1 MTWDITGMGAVASI
15 GGTPQEIFA
24 ALCAGRSGLAG
35 LRAFDTAKYRA
46 RQAYEIDDRP
56 RPGADEPGR
65 ATRWLRE
72 AVAQALTDAGLPHDL
87 ADVPVLVGTTLQEQR
102 SAELWWREG
111 TRLAPSD
118 LHFGTAL
125 RAAFGATRTYTFA
138 NACAASLYALAMAT
152 DLIEVG
158 AADTVVVAGTDAIGE
173 SAFGTLDRVQNDI
186 PDALR
191 PFDRSHKGMLMG
203 EGAVAVVVQRAPAAP
218 APGRRVHARVRAVGI
233 NCDAHHPTAPDP
245 GGITRVVRDAH
256 RRAGVAPGDIDLVML
271 HGSGTPKNDTTEAG
285 VLAQVF
291 AAGPGEGDGAGGG
304 PLMTAVKSMT
314 GHTLGGSGLLSL
326 VVAALA
332 LRQGTV
338 PPVLGLTDPVEEA
351 AGLRLVQGTAATA
364 DLGLAQIDAF
374 GFGGI
379 NAAAIVEAVR

>member
-35 LRAFDTAKYRA
+35 LRAFDTDKYRA
-46 RQAYEIDDRP
+46 RQAYEIDDRA

-65 ATRWLRE
+65 ATRWLQQ

-111 TRLAPSD
+111 GQLAPSD

-203 EGAVAVVVQRAPAAP
+203 EGAVAVVVQRAPAEP
-218 APGRRVHARVRAVGI
+218 GPGRRVHARVRAVGI

-245 GGITRVVRDAH
+245 DGITRVVRDAH

-291 AAGPGEGDGAGGG
+291 AAGPGDGPGSG

-351 AGLRLVQGTAATA
+351 TGLRLVQGTAATA

>member
-15 GGTPQEIFA
+15 GATPQEIFDS
-24 ALCAGRSGLAG
+24 LCAGRSGLAG
-35 LRAFDTAKYRA
+35 LRAFDTTKYRA
-46 RQAYEIDDRP
+46 VQAYEVDDRA

-65 ATRWLRE
+65 ATRWLRQ

-87 ADVPVLVGTTLQEQR
+87 GDVPVLVGTTLQEQR
-102 SAELWWREG
+102 SAELWWRAG
-111 TRLAPSD
+111 APLAPSS

-125 RAAFGATRTYTFA
+125 REAFGATRTYTFA

-152 DLIEVG
+152 DLIEAG

-173 SAFGTLDRVQNDI
+173 SAFGTLDRVQNDV

-203 EGAVAVVVQRAPAAP
+203 EGAVAVVVRRVPAAES
-218 APGRRVHARVRAVGI
+218 PGRRVHARVRAVGI

-245 GGITRVVRDAH
+245 EGITRVVRDAH
-256 RRAGVAPGDIDLVML
+256 RRAGVSPEDIDLVML
-271 HGSGTPKNDTTEAG
+271 HGSGTPKNDSTEAG
-285 VLAQVF
+285 VLSQIF
-291 AAGPGEGDGAGGG
+291 GPGTGHRGGG
-304 PLMTAVKSMT
+304 PLMTAIKSMT

-332 LRQGTV
+332 FRQGTV
-338 PPVLGLTDPVEEA
+338 PPVLGLADPVEEA
-351 AGLRLVQGTAATA
+351 AGLRLVQDTAAA
-364 DLGLAQIDAF
+364 AGIGLAQVDAF

-379 NAAAIVEAVR
+379 NAAAIVEAAR

>member
-15 GGTPQEIFA
+15 GGSPQEIFA
-24 ALCAGRSGLAG
+24 SLCAGRSGLAG
-35 LRAFDTAKYRA
+35 LRAFDTTKYRA
-46 RQAYEIDDRP
+46 RQAYEVDDRA

-65 ATRWLRE
+65 ATRWLCR

-87 ADVPVLVGTTLQEQR
+87 AGVPVLVGTTLQEQR

-111 TRLAPSD
+111 TPLAPSD

-125 RAAFGATRTYTFA
+125 RAAFGAGRTYTFA

-152 DLIEVG
+152 DLIEAG

-173 SAFGTLDRVQNDI
+173 SAFGTLDRVQNDV

-203 EGAVAVVVQRAPAAP
+203 EGAVAVVVQRAPAAS

-245 GGITRVVRDAH
+245 EGITRVVHDAH
-256 RRAGVAPGDIDLVML
+256 RRARVTPADIGLVML
-271 HGSGTPKNDTTEAG
+271 HGSGTPKNDSTEAG
-285 VLAQVF
+285 VLARIF
-291 AAGPGEGDGAGGG
+291 AADDAGQGEGG

-332 LRQGTV
+332 LREGRV
-338 PPVLGLTDPVEEA
+338 PPVLGLTDPVDEA
-351 AGLRLVQGTAATA
+351 AGLRLVRDTPATAAT
-364 DLGLAQIDAF
+364 GLAQIDAF

-379 NAAAIVEAVR
+379 NAAAIVEVAR